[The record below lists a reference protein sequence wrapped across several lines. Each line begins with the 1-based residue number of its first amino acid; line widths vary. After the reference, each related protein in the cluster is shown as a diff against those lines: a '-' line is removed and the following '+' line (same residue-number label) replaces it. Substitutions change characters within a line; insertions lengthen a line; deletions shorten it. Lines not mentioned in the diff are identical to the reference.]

1 MKWTPKKT
9 TIVIYA
15 LAFVVDI
22 GLAVTVNADTFPIS
36 TETAAI
42 LQKVFIAVGVV
53 LVLGYVRAI
62 DSKEDSKQTDA
73 STVTPTCQKCSF
85 PLEAEA
91 KFCIY
96 CNAPVDSTV

>member
-15 LAFVVDI
+15 AAFIVDA

-36 TETAAI
+36 ADTAAI

-53 LVLGYVRAI
+53 LVFQFVREI
-62 DSKEDSKQTDA
+62 GSGGPHLKTEMP
-73 STVTPTCQKCSF
+73 TPTCQKCSF

-96 CNAPVDSTV
+96 CDAPALSKE